1 MGDGDI
7 NAELRDQ
14 LAIALGGQCAVSSAP
29 VMGDL
34 MWDRGITASDYRT
47 AGTSVRIETRSS
59 PRLVVLM
66 VVRDELR
73 FYATT
78 DRDLHARHVISD
90 MGVLLSFDAAL
101 QLCREFIVENLPVEQ
116 LTTPF
121 GDHRAATEPAAE
133 ELPPARRKHACLC
146 CEYLTLEEAP
156 PGTLAICPV
165 CSWQDCPVQGTRPG
179 YEHGL
184 NDVSLEQARAFFTKL
199 GASSPQFVSGVR
211 PPTLDELPRTVE
223 LTPDEMLVL
232 YAWITRLD
240 EEGKLLVD
248 DPAEYAVLSRVHE
261 QVGRVMTAQ
270 FLPDYHEAV
279 TRAWARIRNRSGE

>member
-14 LAIALGGQCAVSSAP
+14 LAIALAGQCSVSSAP
-29 VMGDL
+29 VMTDL

-47 AGTSVRIETRSS
+47 AGTSVRIEAASS

-73 FYATT
+73 FYAAT
-78 DRDLHARHVISD
+78 DRDSRAQSFSD
-90 MGVLLSFDAAL
+90 TGVLLSFDAAL
-101 QLCREFIVENLPVEQ
+101 QLCREFIVDGLPVDQ
-116 LTTPF
+116 LTTPL
-121 GDHRAATEPAAE
+121 GSHREVPEPEAAPPTTKKFACPCCRFVTLDE
-133 ELPPARRKHACLC
+133 E
-146 CEYLTLEEAP
+146 P

-165 CSWQDCPVQGTRPG
+165 CSWQDCPVQAAKPS
-179 YEHGL
+179 YEYGL
-184 NDVSLEQARAFFTKL
+184 NDVSLEQARAFFSRI

-211 PPTLDELPRTVE
+211 PPNLDELPRTVE
-223 LTPDEMLVL
+223 LDPDEMLVL

-240 EEGKLLVD
+240 ERGTLLVD

-270 FLPDYHEAV
+270 FLPDFNEAV
-279 TRAWARIRNRSGE
+279 SRAWAKIRSRSGE

>member
-14 LAIALGGQCAVSSAP
+14 LAIALGGQCSVSSAP
-29 VMGDL
+29 VMADL

-47 AGTSVRIETRSS
+47 AGTSVRIETASS

-66 VVRDELR
+66 IVRDELR
-73 FYATT
+73 FFATT
-78 DRDLHARHVISD
+78 NRDASAPDVISD

-101 QLCREFIVENLPVEQ
+101 ELCREFIVQGLPVEQ
-116 LTTPF
+116 LATPL
-121 GDHRAATEPAAE
+121 GTHREAPEPAPA
-133 ELPPARRKHACLC
+133 PPTKKKYACLC
-146 CEYLTLEEAP
+146 CRFITLDEEP

-165 CSWQDCPVQGTRPG
+165 CSWQDCPVQAAKPT
-179 YEHGL
+179 YEYGL
-184 NDVSLEQARAFFTKL
+184 NDVSLEQARRFFVKL

-211 PPTLDELPRTVE
+211 PPNLDELPRTVE
-223 LTPDEMLVL
+223 LDPDEMLVL
-232 YAWITRLD
+232 YAWITKLD
-240 EEGKLLVD
+240 EQGTLLVD

-279 TRAWARIRNRSGE
+279 ARAWARIRNRSGE

>member
-1 MGDGDI
+1 VGDGDI

-14 LAIALGGQCAVSSAP
+14 LAIALGGQCSVSSGP
-29 VMGDL
+29 VMADL

-47 AGTSVRIETRSS
+47 AGTSVRIDTPAS

-78 DRDLHARHVISD
+78 DRHRQVPHVIAD
-90 MGVLLSFDAAL
+90 QGVLLSFDAAL
-101 QLCREFIVENLPVEQ
+101 QLCREFIVDGLPVEQ
-116 LTTPF
+116 LTTPL
-121 GDHRAATEPAAE
+121 GSAREAPEPEPA
-133 ELPPARRKHACLC
+133 PPATKRYACPC
-146 CEYLTLEEAP
+146 CRFLTLDEEP

-165 CSWQDCPVQGTRPG
+165 CSWQDCPVQAAKPT
-179 YEHGL
+179 YEYGL
-184 NDVSLEQARAFFTKL
+184 NDVSLDQARRYFATL

-211 PPTLDELPRTVE
+211 PPNLDELPRTVE
-223 LTPDEMLVL
+223 LDPDEMLVL

-240 EEGKLLVD
+240 ERGALLVD

-270 FLPDYHEAV
+270 FLPDFHEAV
-279 TRAWARIRNRSGE
+279 ARAWARIRNRSGE